1 MRKAVVIFV
10 VVVDIVLLRKAVF
23 VLWCER
29 LLLCVI
35 DIVLWRKSVFFVVR
49 KGAVISYSS
58 RYCII
63 ERAVF
68 LL

>member
-1 MRKAVVIFV
+1 MVIFV
-10 VVVDIVLLRKAVF
+10 VVVDIVLLRKAV
-23 VLWCER
+23 V
-29 LLLCVI
+29 CVI